1 MNPVQRNADFVAV
14 LNRAGMLIF
23 LTPRLDRL
31 IARLLAVTD
40 KRKVIEILAE
50 HETEIFV
57 RSPKPPS

>member
-1 MNPVQRNADFVAV
+1 MLNFVAV

-50 HETEIFV
+50 HETEILC
-57 RSPKPPS
+57 PLA